1 MDVMHA
7 TVLLIMFCACLRFDE
22 AAEIAVEESLM
33 VFNSDYVL
41 LFITKSKTDQRRSGR
56 WIPLA
61 RIGGPYCPV
70 FWLRFLLHK
79 GQYQCHRETPDMDC
93 GPLLRPVLRVG
104 ADHKLKTVLGSVSAP
119 VFSLTASRFLERC
132 KAMCAR
138 VGIERIITLHSFRI
152 GAATTAADAGVPV
165 RLIRHMGG
173 WASDAMPLLY
183 SRSTLHGLLHVAR
196 SLHLAE

>member
-1 MDVMHA
+1 
-7 TVLLIMFCACLRFDE
+7 
-22 AAEIAVEESLM
+22 
-33 VFNSDYVL
+33 
-41 LFITKSKTDQRRSGR
+41 
-56 WIPLA
+56 
-61 RIGGPYCPV
+61 
-70 FWLRFLLHK
+70 
-79 GQYQCHRETPDMDC
+79 
-93 GPLLRPVLRVG
+93 
-104 ADHKLKTVLGSVSAP
+104 
-119 VFSLTASRFLERC
+119 
-132 KAMCAR
+132 MCAR